1 MILKNKII
9 FGTTGFLVASGVT
22 ALIVILATSDDDSSP
37 EAKVKIKLDESK
49 LSSDSFKAS
58 GTQTLGV
65 VNLKSGVT
73 LPKQI
78 ELKYFVG
85 ANIPTNDNT
94 YTTNK
99 PSNLKNGDIVYV
111 KPFIKKA
118 SISSHAFKAKVNPI
132 KFVVSGLPLT
142 AISSSLLTK
151 DSFVISGVQTQGMIK
166 KKNDVTLPSEV
177 EARYFK
183 GASAT
188 KLDESYKLS
197 ILNDLSNGD
206 KVHIKF
212 FIKNEYITTHK
223 FADDFTNLLTLPIDT
238 LPKIEIDSSLLV
250 RDSFVISGVQ
260 TQGMI
265 KKKVDVILPSEI
277 EARYFKG
284 ASASKLDES
293 YKLSI
298 LNDLSNGDKVHIK
311 FFIKNEYI
319 TTHKF
324 VDDFTN
330 LLTLPIDTLP
340 KVEIDSSL
348 LVRDSFLISG
358 SESQGTIKKKAR
370 ATLPTEV
377 EIKYFKGSNAP
388 SQDSAYESQVPTNL
402 SNGDNVHIKFF
413 IKLEYIATH
422 KFASD
427 FLNLISISVEG
438 LKTLIDD
445 RALTKSSFE
454 FRNAPSKTIKWKIGV
469 ILPDQLVIKY
479 YKSLLNTRPSSDN
492 DYKTNVPTNL
502 SEGDHIYIKFFIKEE
517 HKNTYKFANGF
528 ENFIHFEVKNNRFK
542 SIINILNLKTSS
554 FQTSGNN
561 GTGIVQW
568 NDKIRLP
575 NEVEI
580 KYAKIASEPIHNNQY
595 NPIAPT
601 NLSNGDIIYIKFFIK
616 NGFSTSHEF
625 PTSGFENP
633 VKFAIKGLKNL
644 IDHRN
649 LKKSSF
655 EVTRTQGTGI
665 VQWNDKMNLPS
676 EVEIKYA
683 KIDSKPNHN
692 NEYNPIAPNNLSN
705 GDIIYIKFFIKN
717 GFNASHEFPTSGFQN
732 PVKFVIKGLKT
743 LIDNRT
749 LKKSSFEVT
758 GMQGTG
764 QIGLKSEIVLPRQV
778 EVKYYKSISP
788 PLSDSN
794 YLVTLH
800 SDLNNDDIVHIKFFI
815 KNNYLTTHKF
825 PDGFDNPIIYTIK
838 NLKTLIDISKL
849 TSSAFVIT
857 TARNLKTINKNDDVL
872 LPQQVEAKYYKSTSN
887 PTKLAKNKKYSTNWP
902 TSFGDGEIVSIR
914 FFIKEKYLATHQF
927 PTNFNNDVTIAFND
941 VTLKTVINDA
951 KLVKSSFQVR
961 GSENIGI
968 LEFKDPTSL
977 PNAVEIRYLKESVAS
992 NDDEDYRSVPP
1003 VALKNGDIVWIKF
1016 FIKDDFKTNH
1026 QFRAAFNPL
1035 IRYEVQDLKNLI
1047 NDSVLVKES
1056 FAITGKQTTGA
1067 INWRTGQNVPVLPE
1081 ALEVRYFKGTA
1092 IPSGDDAYKTS
1103 PPINLSNSDI
1113 IHIKFFIKTSHA
1125 LTHKFRAGFANALKI
1140 VIRNLPKIEVTSMHL
1155 NPNAFTIAESA
1166 GNKKLELKKQNGKS
1180 LLPAVIEVKYHRGNA
1195 MPSSDND
1202 YSKTPLIFL
1211 GGVRTAYIKFFIKS
1225 NFAQTHKLANDL
1237 ANPLCLWVTPLDEIV
1252 RLTRDLQKESFIV
1265 VPSNSA
1271 RSLAKAKL
1279 KDDIALPSFI
1289 HPLYAV
1295 RRSDDEAIPTS
1306 FSKTVPDDLRNGD
1319 QVYVKF
1325 GYNENLFG
1333 GFLPNFQNE
1342 PFALEVVAG
1351 LEKFTIESISL
1362 PAIQSSWFTFANRT
1376 VVPNISGVNL
1386 PAEVQFLYAMQRK
1399 GNANIPQDNAYSPS
1413 PPTMLRNGDKVY
1425 VKYGIRENFKASHQ
1439 FELSYVNI
1447 SKSIIVSD
1455 IVLTEID
1462 VANLNLGAIK
1472 IILGTRNEYYRRLF
1486 AITRTNLPI
1495 PSQVKIQIQFASSL
1509 HNLPKWLGKIYLYDR
1524 MQIRFVIKS
1533 AYLTTHIFPD
1543 DFQKQISFRP
1553 TSLKSV
1559 IDTTH
1564 LRKESFEI
1572 TPSNQEQTLAKV
1584 QVRDGISLPALA
1596 HPLFAVQKQGDSAV
1610 PNSYTR
1616 RAPTNLKNG
1625 DRVYIKFAIIG
1636 GAYAR
1641 FASGFRNTPFALD
1654 PIEGL
1659 NETIIKSSALPAID
1673 SNWFAFTDRT
1683 IVTNITG
1690 VSLPSEVQFLY
1701 AVQRK
1706 GNANIPQSKAYKL
1719 TVPTMLR
1726 NGDKVYV
1733 KYGIRDN
1740 FKASHQFEL
1749 SYANIPKSIIVSGIV
1764 LTEIDVTNLN
1774 LGAIK
1779 IVIGTRWN
1787 RRGWFAIT
1795 RTNLPIASQVRIKIQ
1810 RSSYWYNNF
1819 PKWLGTSYLNDRMQ
1833 IRFVIK
1839 SAYLTTHIFPDDF
1852 QKQISFSPTSL
1863 KSVIDTTHLRKESFE
1878 ITPSNQEQTLAKVQV
1893 RDGISLPALAHPLF
1907 AVQKQGDSAVPNSYT
1922 RRAPTNLKNGDRVY
1936 IKFAI
1941 IDGAY
1946 ASFGSSFANEPFALD
1961 PIEGLNET
1969 IINSSTLAVI
1979 DSSWFTIANRTVVTN
1994 IGEISLPKGAIIVYA
2009 VQRKGNA
2016 NIPQDNVYSPSPPT
2030 MLENDDKIYIK
2041 YRARNDLEVGYKID
2055 PSYSNTPIVITVSGI
2070 VITKIDVTKLNL
2082 NAINISWRSGKQ
2094 TFWISRNSNWKIPEQ
2109 VKIESSNN
2117 GINYYDLP
2125 KYYAKGNMT
2134 KQHYI
2139 RFVIKPTHLSYI
2151 FPENFTNVIRF
2162 APSSRKTIIDTNLQQ
2177 ESFKIVPN
2185 VESTL
2190 ASIDLQDGVTLPF
2203 RIHVLYG
2210 VKRKDDSAIPTSYS
2224 KNAPNDLKNG
2234 DRVYVKYEI
2243 DQYAYASFGTDF
2255 ANEPFALDPIE
2266 GLNETIINS
2275 STLPVIDS
2283 SWFTIANRTVV
2294 TNIGEVSLPKGAII
2308 VYAVQRKGIT
2318 NIPQDNVYSPSP
2330 PTMLE
2335 NDDKIYIKYRARN
2348 DLEVG
2353 YKIDPSYS
2361 NTPIVITVSGIV
2373 ITKIDVT
2380 KLNLNAINISW
2391 RYGKKTF
2398 WISRNSNWKI
2408 PEQVKIESSNNG
2420 INYYDLPKYYAK
2432 GNMAKQHYIRFV
2444 IKPTHL
2450 SYIFPEN
2457 FTNVIRFA
2465 PSSRKTIIDTNLQD
2479 ESFKIVPNV
2488 ESTLASIDLQDGVT
2502 LPFRIH
2508 VLYGVKRKDD
2518 SAIPTSYSKIAPN
2531 DLKNGDQVYVKY
2543 EINQY
2548 AYASFKSG
2556 FTNEPFGLIPISG
2569 LIDI

>member
-1 MILKNKII
+1 MILKKKII

-37 EAKVKIKLDESK
+37 EAKAKTKLDVSK

-99 PSNLKNGDIVYV
+99 PATLKNGDIVYV

-118 SISSHAFKAKVNPI
+118 SIISYEFKAKVNPI
-132 KFVVSGLPLT
+132 KLVVSGLPL
-142 AISSSLLTK
+142 AKINSSSLIK

-166 KKNDVTLPSEV
+166 EKVGVTLPSEV

-183 GASAT
+183 GASAP

-223 FADDFTNLLTLPIDT
+223 FADDFTNLLTLPINT
-238 LPKIEIDSSLLV
+238 LQKIEIDSSLLV
-250 RDSFVISGVQ
+250 R
-260 TQGMI
+260 
-265 KKKVDVILPSEI
+265 E
-277 EARYFKG
+277 
-284 ASASKLDES
+284 
-293 YKLSI
+293 
-298 LNDLSNGDKVHIK
+298 
-311 FFIKNEYI
+311 
-319 TTHKF
+319 
-324 VDDFTN
+324 
-330 LLTLPIDTLP
+330 
-340 KVEIDSSL
+340 
-348 LVRDSFLISG
+348 SFLVSG

-370 ATLPTEV
+370 ATLPSEV

-388 SQDSAYESQVPTNL
+388 GQDIAYESRVPTNL

-413 IKLEYIATH
+413 IKSEYIATH

-445 RALTKSSFE
+445 RVLTTSSFE
-454 FRNAPSKTIKWKIGV
+454 FRNAPSKTISWKSRV
-469 ILPDQLVIKY
+469 TLPEQLVIKY
-479 YKSLLNTRPSSDN
+479 YKSLSNIRPSSDN

-528 ENFIHFEVKNNRFK
+528 ENFIHLEVKNNSFK
-542 SIINILNLKTSS
+542 SIIDILNLKATS

-568 NDKIRLP
+568 NDKISLP

-580 KYAKIASEPIHNNQY
+580 KYAKIDSEPSHNNQY

-616 NGFSTSHEF
+616 NGFNASHEF
-625 PTSGFENP
+625 PTSSFENP
-633 VKFAIKGLKNL
+633 VKFVVKGFKTL
-644 IDHRN
+644 IDHRT

-655 EVTRTQGTGI
+655 EVTGTQGTGI
-665 VQWNDKMNLPS
+665 VQWNDKISLPN
-676 EVEIKYA
+676 EVEVKYA
-683 KIDSKPNHN
+683 KVDSKPNHN

-717 GFNASHEFPTSGFQN
+717 GFNASHEFPTSSFEN
-732 PVKFVIKGLKT
+732 PVKFVFKGLKS
-743 LIDNRT
+743 LIDHRT

-758 GMQGTG
+758 GTQGTG
-764 QIGLKSEIVLPRQV
+764 QIALKSEIVLPRQV
-778 EVKYYKSISP
+778 EAKYYKSISP

-794 YLVTLH
+794 YLVTLP
-800 SDLNNDDIVHIKFFI
+800 SNLNNDDIVHIKFFI

-825 PDGFDNPIIYTIK
+825 PDDFDNPIIYTIK
-838 NLKTLIDISKL
+838 NLKTLIDTSKL

-857 TARNLKTINKNDDVL
+857 TAGNLKTINKNDDVL
-872 LPQQVEAKYYKSTSN
+872 LPQQVEARYYKSTSN
-887 PTKLAKNKKYSTNWP
+887 PTKLDKNKKYSTTWP

-914 FFIKEKYLATHQF
+914 FFIKEEYLATHQF

-941 VTLKTVINDA
+941 VTLKTIINDA

-968 LEFKDPTSL
+968 LEFKDPASL
-977 PNAVEIRYLKESVAS
+977 PNAVEIRYLKQNDAS
-992 NDDEDYRSVPP
+992 NNDDDYLGTPLT
-1003 VALKNGDIVWIKF
+1003 ALKNGDIVWIKF

-1026 QFRAAFNPL
+1026 QFRDTFNPL

-1047 NDSVLVKES
+1047 SDSVLAKES
-1056 FAITGKQTTGA
+1056 FAITGKQTTGT
-1067 INWRTGQNVPVLPE
+1067 INWRTGQNAPVLQE

-1092 IPSGDDAYKTS
+1092 IPSGDDAYTAS
-1103 PPINLSNSDI
+1103 PPINLSNGDI

-1125 LTHKFRAGFANALKI
+1125 LTHKFRDGFANALQI
-1140 VIRNLPKIEVTSMHL
+1140 VIRNLPKLEVASTHL
-1155 NPNAFTIAESA
+1155 NLSAFTIVEIA
-1166 GNKKLELKKQNGKS
+1166 GDKKLKLKEQNGKS
-1180 LLPAVIEVKYHRGNA
+1180 LLPIVIEAKYHRGNA

-1225 NFAQTHKLANDL
+1225 AFIQTHKLANDL
-1237 ANPLCLWVTPLDEIV
+1237 ANPLCLWVSPLDEIV

-1265 VPSNSA
+1265 VPSNSD

-1279 KDDIALPSFI
+1279 KDDITLPSFI

-1306 FSKTVPDDLRNGD
+1306 FSKTVPNDLRNGD

-1325 GYNENLFG
+1325 GYDENLFG
-1333 GFLPNFQNE
+1333 GFLPNFRNE

-1351 LEKFTIESISL
+1351 LEKFTIKSISL
-1362 PAIQSSWFTFANRT
+1362 PAIQSSWFTFVDRT

-1386 PAEVQFLYAMQRK
+1386 PAEVQFLYAVQRE
-1399 GNANIPQDNAYSPS
+1399 GNANIPQSKAYKLTL
-1413 PPTMLRNGDKVY
+1413 PTMLRNGDKVY
-1425 VKYGIRENFKASHQ
+1425 VKYGINDNFKASHQ
-1439 FELSYVNI
+1439 FELSYANI
-1447 SKSIIVSD
+1447 PKAIIVSG

-1462 VANLNLGAIK
+1462 VTNLNLRAIK
-1472 IILGTRNEYYRRLF
+1472 IILGTRGRIGRF

-1495 PSQVKIQIQFASSL
+1495 PSQVIIKIQYASSWY
-1509 HNLPKWLGKIYLYDR
+1509 NVPQWFGNGYLYNR
-1524 MQIRFVIKS
+1524 FQIRFLIKS

-1543 DFQKQISFRP
+1543 DFRKGIIFHP

-1559 IDTTH
+1559 INTTH

-1572 TPSNQEQTLAKV
+1572 APSNQEQTLAKV

-1596 HPLFAVQKQGDSAV
+1596 RPLFAVQKQGDSTV

-1625 DRVYIKFAIIG
+1625 DRVYIKFAIIDG
-1636 GAYAR
+1636 VYAR
-1641 FASGFRNTPFALD
+1641 FASGFTNTPFALD

-1659 NETIIKSSALPAID
+1659 NETIIKSSTLPNID
-1673 SNWFAFTDRT
+1673 LGWFTFANRT

-1749 SYANIPKSIIVSGIV
+1749 SYANIPKAIIVSGIV

-1779 IVIGTRWN
+1779 IVLGTRWN
-1787 RRGWFAIT
+1787 RRGSFAIT
-1795 RTNLPIASQVRIKIQ
+1795 RTNLPISSQVRIKIQ
-1810 RSSYWYNNF
+1810 WSGSWYNNF
-1819 PKWLGTSYLNDRMQ
+1819 PKWFGRYFLNDKMQ

-1852 QKQISFSPTSL
+1852 RKGIIFRPTSL
-1863 KSVIDTTHLRKESFE
+1863 KSVIDTTHLRRESFE
-1878 ITPSNQEQTLAKVQV
+1878 IVPSNQEQTLAKVKI
-1893 RDGISLPALAHPLF
+1893 RDSISLPALAHPLF
-1907 AVQKQGDSAVPNSYT
+1907 AVQKQGESIVPNSYT

-1941 IDGAY
+1941 IGGAY
-1946 ASFGSSFANEPFALD
+1946 ASFGSSFVNEPFALD

-1969 IINSSTLAVI
+1969 IIKSSTLPAI
-1979 DSSWFTIANRTVVTN
+1979 DSGWFTFSNRTLVTN
-1994 IGEISLPKGAIIVYA
+1994 TREVSLPKGVLIVYA

-2016 NIPQDNVYSPSPPT
+2016 NIPQDSAYTTSPPT
-2030 MLENDDKIYIK
+2030 MLKNDDKIHIK
-2041 YRARNDLEVGYKID
+2041 YRARNDLEVGYAID
-2055 PSYSNTPIVITVSGI
+2055 PSYSNTPIVITISGI
-2070 VITKIDVTKLNL
+2070 VITEIDVTKLNL
-2082 NAINISWRSGKQ
+2082 NAINVSWRYGKQ
-2094 TFWISRNSNWKIPEQ
+2094 TFWISRNSNWQIPEQ
-2109 VKIESSNN
+2109 VKIECSNN
-2117 GINYYDLP
+2117 DRDYYDLP
-2125 KYYAKGNMT
+2125 KYYAKGNMA

-2139 RFVIKPTHLSYI
+2139 RFAIKPTHLSYI
-2151 FPENFTNVIRF
+2151 FPENFNNVISF
-2162 APSSRKTIIDTNLQQ
+2162 IPSSRKTIIDTNLQD

-2185 VESTL
+2185 AERAL

-2210 VKRKDDSAIPTSYS
+2210 VKRKDDLAIPTSYS
-2224 KNAPNDLKNG
+2224 KTAPNDLRNG
-2234 DRVYVKYEI
+2234 DR
-2243 DQYAYASFGTDF
+2243 
-2255 ANEPFALDPIE
+2255 
-2266 GLNETIINS
+2266 
-2275 STLPVIDS
+2275 
-2283 SWFTIANRTVV
+2283 
-2294 TNIGEVSLPKGAII
+2294 
-2308 VYAVQRKGIT
+2308 
-2318 NIPQDNVYSPSP
+2318 
-2330 PTMLE
+2330 
-2335 NDDKIYIKYRARN
+2335 
-2348 DLEVG
+2348 
-2353 YKIDPSYS
+2353 
-2361 NTPIVITVSGIV
+2361 
-2373 ITKIDVT
+2373 
-2380 KLNLNAINISW
+2380 
-2391 RYGKKTF
+2391 
-2398 WISRNSNWKI
+2398 
-2408 PEQVKIESSNNG
+2408 
-2420 INYYDLPKYYAK
+2420 
-2432 GNMAKQHYIRFV
+2432 
-2444 IKPTHL
+2444 
-2450 SYIFPEN
+2450 
-2457 FTNVIRFA
+2457 
-2465 PSSRKTIIDTNLQD
+2465 
-2479 ESFKIVPNV
+2479 
-2488 ESTLASIDLQDGVT
+2488 
-2502 LPFRIH
+2502 
-2508 VLYGVKRKDD
+2508 
-2518 SAIPTSYSKIAPN
+2518 
-2531 DLKNGDQVYVKY
+2531 VYVKY

-2556 FTNEPFGLIPISG
+2556 FANEPFALTPISG
-2569 LIDI
+2569 LIDM